1 MYNECMFWHPKHV
14 INIYDIKAV
23 FKCTITLEA
32 VIIEKQR
39 GSRCNNRMHIKFKL
53 YCKGGDDMGYNIS
66 IGNQG
71 FDDIRGNQ
79 CFYIDKTA
87 FIKEWWDAKDVV
99 TLITRPR
106 RFGKTLNM
114 SMLNCFFSNR
124 YAGRGELFEGLSI
137 WDDENYRKLQ
147 GTYPVI
153 FISFAD
159 VKQADCGEA
168 IWKIKKIITNIYQQ
182 YAWLGSWEGLTFTE
196 REQFAGVHPDMENM
210 IAQSAV
216 QDLCNY
222 LNRYYEKKVIIL
234 LDEYDTPMQEAY
246 VHGYWDEFTAFIRSM
261 FNSMFKTNPYLERA
275 IMTGITRVSKESI
288 FSDLN
293 NLNIVTTTSDEYCT
307 CFGFTEKEVYDSL
320 DKFGLSDKKTD
331 VKRWYDG
338 FVFGSHRD
346 IYNPWSITSYLDKRK
361 LAPYWAST
369 SSNVLVSRLIQTAP
383 SDIKQMMEDLISGR
397 EIVVN
402 FDEQIVFNQLDTD
415 ESAIW
420 SLLVASGYLKPDNV
434 EYKGELL
441 EPWYHLSITNL
452 ETRSMF
458 SNMFK
463 GWFKGTA
470 SNYNAF
476 VSALVKGDVDAM
488 NEYMNDVA
496 LTTISSF
503 DVGTHRSGKA
513 HPERFYHGFVLG
525 LMVEQSEN
533 YEIRSNRESG
543 FGRYDIMMIP
553 KKNNLPAIVIEFK
566 VYNPRREQTLE
577 DTVHVALKQIEEKS
591 YDTELIARGIE
602 KDRIRHYGFA
612 FEGKRVLIGE

>member
-1 MYNECMFWHPKHV
+1 
-14 INIYDIKAV
+14 
-23 FKCTITLEA
+23 
-32 VIIEKQR
+32 
-39 GSRCNNRMHIKFKL
+39 
-53 YCKGGDDMGYNIS
+53 MGYKIS

-71 FDDIRGNQ
+71 FDNIREKKY
-79 CFYIDKTA
+79 FYIDKTA
-87 FIKEWWDAKDVV
+87 FIKEWWDSGDNV

-124 YAGRGELFEGLSI
+124 YAGRSDLFEGLSV
-137 WDDENYRKLQ
+137 WEDEKYRQLQ

-168 IWKIKKIITNIYQQ
+168 IWKIKKIISNVYQQ

-196 REQFAGVHPDMENM
+196 REQFAGVNPDMENM
-210 IAQSAV
+210 LAQSAV

-246 VHGYWDEFTAFIRSM
+246 VHGYWDEFTLFMRSF
-261 FNSMFKTNPYLERA
+261 FNATFKTNPYLERA
-275 IMTGITRVSKESI
+275 VMTGITRVSKESI

-293 NLNIVTTTSDEYCT
+293 NLNVVTTTSDEYCT
-307 CFGFTEKEVYDSL
+307 CFGFTENEVYGSL
-320 DKFGLSDKKTD
+320 DKFGLSDKKSE
-331 VKRWYDG
+331 VKKWYDG

-369 SSNVLVSRLIQTAP
+369 SSNGLVSRLIQTAHT
-383 SDIKQMMEDLISGR
+383 DIKQLMEDLISGR

-420 SLLVASGYLKPDNV
+420 SLLVAGGYLKPDNV
-434 EYKGELL
+434 EYRGELL

-463 GWFKGTA
+463 GWFRGSA

-476 VSALVKGDVDAM
+476 VSALLKGSVREMNVYM
-488 NEYMNDVA
+488 NEVA
-496 LTTISSF
+496 LSTFSSF
-503 DVGTHRSGKA
+503 DAGTQPSERSQ
-513 HPERFYHGFVLG
+513 PERFYHGFVLG
-525 LMVEQSEN
+525 LLVELHDI
-533 YEIRSNRESG
+533 YEVKSNRESG
-543 FGRYDIMMIP
+543 FGRYDVMLIP
-553 KKNNLPAIVIEFK
+553 KKDDRRYNAVVLEFK
-566 VYNPRREQTLE
+566 VFDSYDESTIE
-577 DTVHVALKQIEEKS
+577 DTVKSALKQIEEKS
-591 YDTELIARGIE
+591 YDTELMARGIE